1 MYLFN
6 EALFSTIL
14 FLLTSVYNM
23 KDEAKLNQTI
33 KLKDGRTLGYLDIG
47 NKDASSVIFHF
58 HGFPGSRLE
67 AMILADRARIKN
79 IRMISIDRPGM
90 GLSDFKKN
98 RSLLD
103 WPDDVVEL
111 ADALGIEKFA
121 VEGTSGGGPY
131 ALACAYKITE
141 RLTSCGIISGVA
153 SKDLEIEKKM
163 RLFTAIRIFP
173 WLFKLIIWLKSRG
186 MKDLEKAEKN
196 MKKAMNNFPE
206 ADKKVLGD
214 PQILSLFIKESAEA
228 FRHGSKGTYHE
239 GKIYARSWGF
249 NLEDISPKLKV
260 YIWHGEAD
268 EAVPVAMGREM
279 CKLIPNCVGKFYPGE
294 GHYSTIFNYYEDII
308 DTLTS

>member
-1 MYLFN
+1 MQKMVISDNIDL
-6 EALFSTIL
+6 
-14 FLLTSVYNM
+14 
-23 KDEAKLNQTI
+23 TI
-33 KLKDGRTLGYLDIG
+33 KLKDGRKLGYADLG
-47 NKDASSVIFHF
+47 NPDANSVVFHF

-67 AMILADRARIKN
+67 AMLLANKAASEYRI
-79 IRMISIDRPGM
+79 ISIDRPGM

-98 RSLLD
+98 RTLLD
-103 WPDDVVEL
+103 WPDDVIEL
-111 ADALGIEKFA
+111 ADALEIDKFA
-121 VEGTSGGGPY
+121 VEGISGGGPY
-131 ALACAYKITE
+131 AAACAYKIPE

-173 WLFKLIIWLKSRG
+173 WLFKLMMWIQSRG
-186 MKDLEKAEKN
+186 MNDFEKAEKN

-206 ADKKVLGD
+206 ADRKVLDD

-228 FRHGSKGTYHE
+228 FRQGSKGAYHE

-268 EAVPVAMGREM
+268 KAVPVAMGRGM
-279 CKLIPNCVGKFYPGE
+279 CKLIPNCEGNFYPGE

-308 DTLTS
+308 KALTS

>member
-1 MYLFN
+1 M
-6 EALFSTIL
+6 TISDKTD
-14 FLLTSVYNM
+14 LTI
-23 KDEAKLNQTI
+23 T
-33 KLKDGRTLGYLDIG
+33 LKDGRTLGYADLG
-47 NKDASSVIFHF
+47 NPDANRVIFHF

-67 AMILADRARIKN
+67 ANLLADRIGEMNLRLIG
-79 IRMISIDRPGM
+79 IDRPGM

-111 ADALGIEKFA
+111 ADVLRIDKFA
-121 VEGTSGGGPY
+121 VEGISGGGPY
-131 ALACAYKITE
+131 AAACAYKIPE

-163 RLFTAIRIFP
+163 KLFSIIRLFP
-173 WLFKLIIWLKSRG
+173 WLFRLMIWIKSRG

-196 MKKAMNNFPE
+196 LKKALIKFPE
-206 ADKKVLGD
+206 ADRKVLDD
-214 PQILSLFIKESAEA
+214 PQILSKFIKESAEA
-228 FRHGSKGTYHE
+228 FRQGSKGAYHE
-239 GKIYARSWGF
+239 GKIYAKSWGF
-249 NLEDISPKLKV
+249 NLEDISSKLKV

-279 CKLIPNCVGKFYPGE
+279 CNLIPNCVGKFYPGE

-308 DTLTS
+308 DALTS